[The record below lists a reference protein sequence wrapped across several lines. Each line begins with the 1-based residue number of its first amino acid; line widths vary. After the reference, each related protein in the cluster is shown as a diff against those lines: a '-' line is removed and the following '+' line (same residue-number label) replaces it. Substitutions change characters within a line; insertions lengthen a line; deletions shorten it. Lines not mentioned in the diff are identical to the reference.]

1 MQVNGPSGRKDSD
14 NKVLLIAS
22 CTLMV
27 FKCVQKVN
35 AVLGGEMK
43 FRGLSK
49 HVLFF
54 FWCLENCRLDANAVL
69 IFDHLYIS
77 EVLILN
83 NQNAH
88 EALLCLYYN

>member
-1 MQVNGPSGRKDSD
+1 MQVNGPSGSKDSD

-54 FWCLENCRLDANAVL
+54 FFWCLENCRLDANAVL
-69 IFDHLYIS
+69 IFDHL
-77 EVLILN
+77 
-83 NQNAH
+83 
-88 EALLCLYYN
+88 